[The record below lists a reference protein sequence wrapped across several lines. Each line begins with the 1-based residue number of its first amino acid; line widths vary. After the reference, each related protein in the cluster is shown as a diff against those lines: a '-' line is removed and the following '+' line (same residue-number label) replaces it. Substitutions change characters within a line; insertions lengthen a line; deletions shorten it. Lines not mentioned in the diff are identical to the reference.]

1 MKKLLLA
8 FALFALQ
15 SANAQSIGS
24 TYFVKVQ
31 TGQTYY
37 PLNDGT
43 SISSGCMW
51 DDENFKIPLGFS
63 AKVGDKIVTDFSF
76 CSGLIS
82 LSSDTSGIID
92 AIFPFSGTD
101 LEDRGWLSGVPVSP
115 LRYRIDGAAPNRIFK
130 FEVSNAGFFDEEIKH
145 KSLQDSVNFQVWVYE
160 TSSILEIRLGS
171 FKISHPEDYFYL
183 MGNTPLVGYLKD
195 YDADAGTLGKLYS
208 LKGSPSEPIVD
219 SISSVSDPINVFSKM
234 PSAGTVYRFIPQSVA
249 VYVGEVDISNH
260 FKVYPTQVNQLLTV
274 EQNSTVNAKAQIMS
288 ANGQLIQAAV
298 SLTNGK
304 NNIDVSALA
313 SGVYMLQ
320 LSTEEGNAVYKFVKQ

>member
-15 SANAQSIGS
+15 SASAQSIGS
-24 TYFVKVQ
+24 TYLLKVQ
-31 TGQTYY
+31 SGQPYS
-37 PLNDGT
+37 PLSDGI

-63 AKVGDKIVTDFSF
+63 AKVGNKTVTDFSF

-92 AIFPFSGTD
+92 AIFAFAGTD

-145 KSLQDSVNFQVWVYE
+145 KSLTDSVNFQVWVYE
-160 TSSILEIRLGS
+160 VSSIIEIRLGS
-171 FKISHPEDYFYL
+171 YKISHPEDYFYL
-183 MGNTPLVGYLKD
+183 MGNTPLIGYLKD
-195 YDADAGTLGKLYS
+195 YDEGAGTLRKLYS
-208 LKGSPSEPIVD
+208 LRGFPLEPVVD

-234 PSAGTVYRFIPQSVA
+234 PSTGTVYRFIPQSVA
-249 VYVGEVDISNH
+249 ASLGEVDITSQFN
-260 FKVYPTQVNQLLTV
+260 VYPTQVNQLLTI
-274 EQNSTVNAKAQIMS
+274 EQNSPGKAKAQIMS
-288 ANGQLIQAAV
+288 ASGQMINALV

-304 NNIDVSALA
+304 NNVDVSALA
-313 SGVYMLQ
+313 AGIYILKVSND
-320 LSTEEGNAVYKFVKQ
+320 EGNAIYKFVKE